1 MKSAPP
7 QWTVNEKQH
16 ICAESKQT
24 QQLGAIGQ
32 IIQVDGLEDSIDD
45 ENQTD
50 QIKDI
55 FAINCENND
64 IVQMISFFRSFQF
77 LWLSFDKHSLCAV
90 EDSCFF
96 CNIRSSILRVNETR
110 VKGPLS
116 LKIYEFIS
124 QVGKY
129 EEFFNSILINNLLNI
144 EECIEWTLK
153 LISQKESLQVY
164 LTSYQKST
172 EKDRYNYESR
182 FIKHIDLGSS
192 ISNEVI
198 SISGLLEKYI
208 DDINRKLD
216 KYDTKLGMND
226 FAGKFQRN
234 ISNVVISRE
243 RFHFKS

>member
-16 ICAESKQT
+16 ICAESKPT
-24 QQLGAIGQ
+24 QQLGAICQ
-32 IIQVDGLEDSIDD
+32 IIQVDGLEDSIGD

-64 IVQMISFFRSFQF
+64 IVFFRGFQF
-77 LWLSFDKHSLCAV
+77 LWLFFDTHSLCAV

-124 QVGKY
+124 QV
-129 EEFFNSILINNLLNI
+129 
-144 EECIEWTLK
+144 
-153 LISQKESLQVY
+153 
-164 LTSYQKST
+164 
-172 EKDRYNYESR
+172 
-182 FIKHIDLGSS
+182 
-192 ISNEVI
+192 
-198 SISGLLEKYI
+198 
-208 DDINRKLD
+208 
-216 KYDTKLGMND
+216 
-226 FAGKFQRN
+226 
-234 ISNVVISRE
+234 
-243 RFHFKS
+243 